1 MTVNENTRW
10 NFKVGAAAGVVA
22 VAVTFIVSCT
32 WKVAIF
38 MRKVEE
44 HQQSTDQHF
53 ESIEKQLASARVY
66 AERQQDS
73 LGLIKMRQ
81 DVVIQNYWT
90 STDMQNWVHQLD
102 RANRQ
107 LDNGKGLNVPDTDK
121 ITKKNL

>member
-1 MTVNENTRW
+1 
-10 NFKVGAAAGVVA
+10 
-22 VAVTFIVSCT
+22 
-32 WKVAIF
+32 